1 MLSGK
6 VNFQPELPAWKV
18 RALKLCETAVYN
30 KIFIKFADDVKP
42 FWDPTEWIIY
52 VDSEPVTAQAGA
64 QAGGGQHAGHPLEFK
79 LEIKSS
85 ESAAAS
91 GAVSASG
98 TVVMDRPATSPK
110 QEHLEQY
117 EKARRVS
124 PAFQSALKRGEP
136 FTRGY
141 YEVRSAFT

>member
-1 MLSGK
+1 M
-6 VNFQPELPAWKV
+6 NFQPSLPDWKV

-52 VDSEPVTAQAGA
+52 VDSEPVPAQAGA
-64 QAGGGQHAGHPLEFK
+64 GGGQQAGLPLEFK

-85 ESAAAS
+85 ESAASS
-91 GAVSASG
+91 GAVSAIG
-98 TVVMDRPATSPK
+98 TFVMDLLGTSPK

-117 EKARRVS
+117 EKDRRAS
-124 PAFQSALKRGEP
+124 PAFQSAQKRGEP

-141 YEVRSAFT
+141 YEVRSAIT